1 MNSDVDYCGI
11 LNLLHQLVA
20 VGVCTKREAKRISN
34 RIAREIGASMYFDV

>member
-20 VGVCTKREAKRISN
+20 VGVCTKGEAKRISKI
-34 RIAREIGASMYFDV
+34 IAREIGANMCFDV